1 MHDTYLLFYLLKARV
16 TSTATYAIAPLTYV
30 LSCLPCTVLLE
41 PIAVTCKVLLDEIFF
56 CDCGRH
62 RLLRCR
68 KMSVTRRYCVKTA
81 KHIVKLFTTGSH
93 VILVFL
99 YKT

>member
-41 PIAVTCKVLLDEIFF
+41 LIAVTCKVLLDEIFF
-56 CDCGRH
+56 VIVAAIVYYAVA
-62 RLLRCR
+62 RCL
-68 KMSVTRRYCVKTA
+68 SHA
-81 KHIVKLFTTGSH
+81 GIVSKQLNISSNYSLPVATSF
-93 VILVFL
+93 
-99 YKT
+99 